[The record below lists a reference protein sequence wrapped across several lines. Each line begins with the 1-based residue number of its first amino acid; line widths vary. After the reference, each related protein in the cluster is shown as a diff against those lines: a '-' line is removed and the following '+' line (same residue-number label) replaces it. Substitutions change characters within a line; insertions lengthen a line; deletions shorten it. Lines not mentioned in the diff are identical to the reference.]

1 MKVKLTPLNIVS
13 AICLVVAVLLL
24 VSKKEEGHAPQHVD
38 VTGIL
43 VGFSFLAAIVAFV
56 SDQIFRRFILNLKKL
71 WVVEGVLVIFIIIL
85 IFIIKTSIS

>member
-24 VSKKEEGHAPQHVD
+24 VNKKNEGYTQQHVD

-56 SDQIFRRFILNLKKL
+56 SDQIFRRFILSLKKL
-71 WVVEGVLVIFIIIL
+71 WVVEGVLVVFIIIL